1 MSPPVRLSRCGL
13 RVDLR
18 DSVRS
23 HPSESVM
30 QDSTIENVS
39 SFIRKYPVAKSVPPG
54 PLHSTSYRA
63 EENAVIDEESIF
75 DAAIEDKQTVAAVSS
90 HNRME
95 QINDPAQQKT
105 DRIIY
110 AAEVENEVD
119 DSEFNPSSLLT
130 LLKLSVII
138 IKTLPPYHTLP
149 ALYRQKRILPPKRE
163 GTPEYTLV
171 LDLDETLVHCTMER
185 NPSADL
191 VFPIFY
197 ENHRFDVFANIRPF
211 FFYLLKRI
219 APHYEII
226 IFTASQQCYADRIL
240 DILDADQHLI
250 SYRLYRDD
258 CLLINGNYV
267 KDLNVLNRDLAKTVI
282 VDNSIS
288 CFGYNIENGIPI
300 ISWFDDKSDHEVA
313 VHWRRDA

>member
-1 MSPPVRLSRCGL
+1 
-13 RVDLR
+13 
-18 DSVRS
+18 
-23 HPSESVM
+23 M
-30 QDSTIENVS
+30 QDGTIENVS
-39 SFIRKYPVAKSVPPG
+39 SFIRKYPVAKSVPPE
-54 PLHSTSYRA
+54 PLHSTSYRE

-171 LDLDETLVHCTMER
+171 YVRLLHYVQVLDLDETLVHCTMER

-191 VFPIFY
+191 VFPV
-197 ENHRFDVFANIRPF
+197 RA
-211 FFYLLKRI
+211 LLSSQRRSFTRTTGLTYSPI
-219 APHYEII
+219 SAPSSS
-226 IFTASQQCYADRIL
+226 TS
-240 DILDADQHLI
+240 
-250 SYRLYRDD
+250 
-258 CLLINGNYV
+258 
-267 KDLNVLNRDLAKTVI
+267 
-282 VDNSIS
+282 
-288 CFGYNIENGIPI
+288 
-300 ISWFDDKSDHEVA
+300 
-313 VHWRRDA
+313 